1 MSEVA
6 KAQNTLSEL
15 NHKREQ
21 AVADAHKLG
30 EERARIA
37 FQAHTGDK
45 GARKRLDEIN
55 RSIGTHESEIVSIDA
70 AIAEATARVQQAK
83 HAEAKAADRQAALE
97 LRAAVKELR
106 SAGLLVDQALA
117 ALVDASDAMSVVIDV
132 VHSLGVSHPHHQ
144 QVLTFGERVI
154 RTALQKTMWNRGF
167 EHLPPNERQ
176 SFAPICD
183 GWARSLENNIAQRLG
198 DAPAKAKETVTNKA

>member
-1 MSEVA
+1 MSDIT
-6 KAQNTLSEL
+6 KAENTLTEL

-21 AVADAHKLG
+21 AVANGLKIG

-55 RSIGTHESEIVSIDA
+55 RSVSSHESEIVSIDA
-70 AIAEATARVQQAK
+70 AISEATARVQQARQ
-83 HAEAKAADRQAALE
+83 AEAKEADRRAALE

-117 ALVDASDAMSVVIDV
+117 ALVDASAAMSIVIDV
-132 VHSLGVSHPHHQ
+132 VHGLGVAHPHHQ

-154 RTALQKTMWNRGF
+154 RTALQKTMWSRGF
-167 EHLPPNERQ
+167 EHLPPSERQ
-176 SFAPICD
+176 SFSPICD
-183 GWARSLENNIAQRLG
+183 GWAKMLETNIAQRLA
-198 DAPAKAKETVTNKA
+198 DAPAKTKALVTDKA